1 MIPELTLKFKVAYGT
16 TKAESNKAQSSHNP
30 GLIDQSRP
38 LSTTQYLPIAI
49 HGAQKIKQK
58 LEPVFVERSVF
69 NSQHGAAKLLGD
81 QERQTRRH
89 LLFSLLQ
96 EGETSRKKL

>member
-1 MIPELTLKFKVAYGT
+1 LIPELTLKFKVAYGT

-49 HGAQKIKQK
+49 HGAQKIK
-58 LEPVFVERSVF
+58 
-69 NSQHGAAKLLGD
+69 
-81 QERQTRRH
+81 
-89 LLFSLLQ
+89 
-96 EGETSRKKL
+96 